1 VFLSAPLTL
10 VLISA
15 IADFGRTLRATPG
28 LNTNQTCNQHQ
39 HCANFYTH
47 VTTLGGIYY
56 IFYMPFTEIDKE
68 SIDSSDLPVLMGPD
82 SVGFW
87 MDSIRSVQCDDF
99 KRAV

>member
-1 VFLSAPLTL
+1 MLISAIADFGRTL
-10 VLISA
+10 ARPPVLISA

-68 SIDSSDLPVLMGPD
+68 SH
-82 SVGFW
+82 
-87 MDSIRSVQCDDF
+87 
-99 KRAV
+99 